1 MNKELK
7 NKPDFTLNVTQ
18 ETFQYKS
25 IHVTEAASPLSM
37 SVFYQGIFVVIEV
50 SGGICLLPAA
60 STVFGM
66 KRIF

>member
-7 NKPDFTLNVTQ
+7 NKPDFTLDVTL

-37 SVFYQGIFVVIEV
+37 SVFLSWNFRRHRGVRWH
-50 SGGICLLPAA
+50 LPAA
-60 STVFGM
+60 PTVFGM
-66 KRIF
+66 KGIF